1 MRILIA
7 EDDITSR
14 SILRAV
20 LVKLGYDVIAV
31 ADGNEAWEEL
41 KKVDSPRI
49 AVLDWDMP
57 GRSGPDV
64 CARVRQKG
72 DEEYS
77 YLILLT
83 ANSAQDNIIEG
94 MRAGADDYIVK
105 PYNRQELEVRIKAG
119 ARIIELQ
126 SELLAAKEKIKAQ
139 SRTDALTGIPNRRA
153 VFEHLDG
160 EINRTEREKK
170 SISIAMLDID
180 NFKAVNDTYGHQ
192 AGDVVLKECVL
203 RVSGSIRPYDIL
215 GRYGGEEFLLIL
227 PGTGEEK
234 AAIVCERI
242 LDNVQARPFC
252 LDGVSIGVTISIG
265 LATWSGREDVDK
277 LVAAADKALYMAKE
291 KGKNRVVFA

>member
-1 MRILIA
+1 MKILVA
-7 EDDITSR
+7 EDDSTSR
-14 SILRAV
+14 SILGAV
-20 LVKLGYDVIAV
+20 LVKLGYDVVSV

-41 KKVDSPRI
+41 KKVDPPRI

-57 GRSGPDV
+57 GFSGPVV
-64 CARVRQKG
+64 CSKVREKG

-119 ARIIELQ
+119 VRIIELQ
-126 SELLAAKEKIKAQ
+126 SELLAAKEKIRVQ
-139 SRTDALTGIPNRRA
+139 SRTDTLTGIPNRRA

-160 EINRTEREKK
+160 ELNRSEREKK

-192 AGDVVLKECVL
+192 AGDAVLKECAL
-203 RVSGSIRPYDIL
+203 RISGSTRPYDIL
-215 GRYGGEEFLLIL
+215 GRFGGEEFLLIL
-227 PGTGEEK
+227 PGTGEEN
-234 AAIVCERI
+234 AALVCERI
-242 LDNVQARPFC
+242 LENVQVLPFC
-252 LDGVSIGVTISIG
+252 IDGLSIGVTISIG

-291 KGKNRVVFA
+291 KGKNCVVFA